1 VDEGLLIQRVLDG
14 DPAAERGLYDAHVD
28 RVFRLAYRMTGD
40 ATLAEE
46 YTQDTFVKVFDRLG
60 SFRGDASLSTW
71 LHTVAVSVVING
83 LRKRKRIRS
92 REVEIEDPEPLAGG
106 RAPRDAGL
114 MMMVGRAVDQLSEI
128 LRVVFVMHD
137 LEGYKHREIADI
149 LGIPEGTSRA
159 RLARAREEL
168 RGCLGL
174 EAGVP

>member
-1 VDEGLLIQRVLDG
+1 VLDG
-14 DPAAERGLYDAHVD
+14 DPTAERALYDAHVD

-40 ATLAEE
+40 AVLAQDF
-46 YTQDTFVKVFDRLG
+46 TQDAFIKAFDKLG
-60 SFRGDASLSTW
+60 SFRGEAALSTW
-71 LHTVAVSVVING
+71 LHSVAVSVVING
-83 LRKRKRIRS
+83 LRRRTRIRS
-92 REVEIEDPEPLAGG
+92 RELEIEDPEPLAEP

-114 MMMVGRAVDQLSEI
+114 MVRLGRAVDQLSEI

-168 RGCLGL
+168 RGCMGL
-174 EAGVP
+174 EAGVS